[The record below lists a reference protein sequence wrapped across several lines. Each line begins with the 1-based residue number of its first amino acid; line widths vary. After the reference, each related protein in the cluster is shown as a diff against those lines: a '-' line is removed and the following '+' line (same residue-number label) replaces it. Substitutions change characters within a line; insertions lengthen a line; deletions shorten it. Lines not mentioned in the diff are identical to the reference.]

1 MQTEIKMKT
10 TPTNQPFARVI
21 DSQWA
26 NVGDNLKVRRALPAP
41 QQNSLGPWVFLDH
54 FGPMPTDPCGQ
65 GVPAHPHA
73 GIETVTYL
81 LEGGMAH
88 RDSAGHEGRVE
99 AGGAQ
104 WMTSGRG
111 IVHAERP
118 FDPAGNKNE
127 AEFTLH
133 GMQLW
138 TSLPRALKMMPPRYQ
153 RIEAKDVPSVETN
166 GVIVRVIAGE
176 SNGLRGPAEVLMPL
190 FLWHVALQPGAQWQG
205 QLPAGMEA
213 GVYVMVGEISVGGDD
228 SKLRVGQLGIFR
240 DNAGENAGTESD
252 SITFGNNGNRLAH
265 IMLLGGAPAEGP
277 LVFHG
282 PFVMN
287 SVEQIRYAE
296 KAYMTGQ
303 MGSLTEVV

>member
-1 MQTEIKMKT
+1 MNT
-10 TPTNQPFARVI
+10 TSFAQI
-21 DSQWA
+21 IESQWA

-41 QQNSLGPWVFLDH
+41 QRKSLGPWVFLDH
-54 FGPMPTDPCGQ
+54 FGPMPTNPRGQ
-65 GVPAHPHA
+65 GVPPHPHA

-118 FDPAGNKNE
+118 FDPDSADGDQSPPN
-127 AEFTLH
+127 FTLH

-153 RIEAKDVPSVETN
+153 RISAADVPQVAKDGAT
-166 GVIVRVIAGE
+166 VRVIAGE
-176 SNGLRGPAEVLMPL
+176 SDGLKGPADVLMPL
-190 FLWHVALQPGAQWQG
+190 FLWHVALEPGAQWQG
-205 QLPAGMEA
+205 QLPAAMEA
-213 GVYVMVGEISVGGDD
+213 GVYVMMGEVSVDD
-228 SKLRVGQLGIFR
+228 NETPLRVGQLGIVGESA
-240 DNAGENAGTESD
+240 NAASWPIAIRNHGDA
-252 SITFGNNGNRLAH
+252 LAH

-287 SVEQIRYAE
+287 SLEQIRAAE

-303 MGSLTEVV
+303 MGTLAEV

>member
-1 MQTEIKMKT
+1 MKT
-10 TPTNQPFARVI
+10 TSSTQPFARVI

-41 QQNSLGPWVFLDH
+41 QMNALGPWVFLDH
-54 FGPMPTDPCGQ
+54 FGPLSADPRGQ

-118 FDPAGNKNE
+118 FGPEGIQTP
-127 AEFTLH
+127 FTLH

-153 RIEAKDVPSVETN
+153 RIVAADVPSTERDGAT
-166 GVIVRVIAGE
+166 IRVIAGE
-176 SNGLRGPAEVLMPL
+176 IDGLKGPADVLMPL
-190 FLWHVALQPGAQWQG
+190 FLWHVALEPDAEWHGL
-205 QLPAGMEA
+205 LPAGMEA
-213 GVYVMVGEISVGGDD
+213 GVYVMVGEISVDGDD
-228 SKLRVGQLGIFR
+228 ATVRVGQLGIMG
-240 DNAGENAGTESD
+240 DNVDAGSR
-252 SITFGNNGNRLAH
+252 SITIRNRGDALAH
-265 IMLLGGAPAEGP
+265 IMLLGGAPVEGP

-287 SVEQIRYAE
+287 SVEQIRFAE

-303 MGSLTEVV
+303 MGMLAEI

>member
-1 MQTEIKMKT
+1 MKT
-10 TPTNQPFARVI
+10 TTSVGPFARVI

-26 NVGDNLKVRRALPAP
+26 NVGDNLKVRRALPANG
-41 QQNSLGPWVFLDH
+41 QKSLGPWVFLDH
-54 FGPMPTDPCGQ
+54 FGPLPTDPRGH
-65 GVPAHPHA
+65 GVPPHPHA

-118 FDPAGNKNE
+118 FGRDAD
-127 AEFTLH
+127 AMFSLH
-133 GMQLW
+133 GVQLW
-138 TSLPRALKMMPPRYQ
+138 TSLPRALKMMEPRYQ
-153 RIEAKDVPSVETN
+153 RIDARDVPSVEKDGAT
-166 GVIVRVIAGE
+166 VRVIAGQ
-176 SNGLRGPAEVLMPL
+176 SNGLQGTADVLMPL
-190 FLWHVALQPGAQWQG
+190 FLWHVALEPGAKWQG
-205 QLPAGMEA
+205 EIPPGMEA
-213 GVYVMVGEISVGGDD
+213 GVYVMTGEVSMTEDG
-228 SKLRVGQLGIFR
+228 SKLGVGQLGIV
-240 DNAGENAGTESD
+240 NEGAVTEPQAISLRND
-252 SITFGNNGNRLAH
+252 GDLLAH

-287 SVEQIRYAE
+287 SIEQIRYAE
-296 KAYMTGQ
+296 KAYMAGQ
-303 MGSLTEVV
+303 MGTLADA